1 MLGIFHSPPDIFSKG
16 HFPECDVIKGGVG
29 GCKYGLWG
37 GGGENKDMKR
47 VNSELSA
54 YMNDLGLGKFLSFTS
69 CNGSVCE
76 VQVVVYSFLPTYIK
90 VLSRSLPP
98 YMLWNLENFQALP
111 PYRLWDLK
119 KF

>member
-54 YMNDLGLGKFLSFTS
+54 YMNDLGLGKFLSFTLIYVPWFEE
-69 CNGSVCE
+69 NE
-76 VQVVVYSFLPTYIK
+76 QDIRMMRLEK
-90 VLSRSLPP
+90 LSL
-98 YMLWNLENFQALP
+98 
-111 PYRLWDLK
+111 
-119 KF
+119 